1 MWGDPPVHIMSHFNL
16 ITAGELPS
24 ILGLAFWFAQSSY
37 TNGRYCFCINGTFN
51 SICVLRYFAY
61 LHFRI
66 MTSANRFKAI
76 STFF

>member
-37 TNGRYCFCINGTFN
+37 TNGRYCFVSMVLLILFVYCTILLICI
-51 SICVLRYFAY
+51 LE
-61 LHFRI
+61 
-66 MTSANRFKAI
+66 
-76 STFF
+76 